1 MNGRRNIFTPTKLT
15 KTTQYQSDQ
24 GEHKKYTLNLYTQKL
39 IETKHKFSNGTYLCA
54 YHCAQLLYTTQ
65 YTAVLIIFHL
75 YLQTTTIAQ
84 TLCIRGSKRQ

>member
-39 IETKHKFSNGTYLCA
+39 QRPFNGL
-54 YHCAQLLYTTQ
+54 
-65 YTAVLIIFHL
+65 
-75 YLQTTTIAQ
+75 
-84 TLCIRGSKRQ
+84 